1 MLYKYEI
8 PHEDDMHTNIRYK
21 QIKAI
26 IDLLR
31 ACDKEVTVENIQ
43 MIAKVVDISAEDLE
57 LEYLLSILRSMEGGG
72 SGR

>member
-1 MLYKYEI
+1 MLYKYEM
-8 PHEDDMHTNIRYK
+8 PYKDDMHTNIRYK

-31 ACDKEVTVENIQ
+31 ACGKEVTVENIQ

-72 SGR
+72 IGR